1 MKITKQELKQL
12 IKEEVDF
19 LLKELEVPRQM
30 NLSQPS
36 DEITLPDVP
45 VEVETDD
52 AGVWENLPGWAKNA
66 IMIGGGGALQYGI
79 SKLTEP
85 DPELSHADFLKAWN
99 RHQNVAATGA
109 RERSPVHVGGLK
121 GQELWNWIKS
131 QPKYSGPTHPPGV
144 TGVHTKLVG
153 QRTDDFHKLL
163 QAVDPENFPDWSDN

>member
-19 LLKELEVPRQM
+19 LLSELEVPRQM
-30 NLSQPS
+30 NLSQPP
-36 DEITLPDVP
+36 DEVTLPDVP

-52 AGVWENLPGWAKNA
+52 AGVWKNLPDWAKNA
-66 IMIGGGGALQYGI
+66 IMIGGGAALQYGM

-85 DPELSHADFLKAWN
+85 DPELSHADFLKAWD
-99 RHQNVAATGA
+99 RHLNVAATGA

-121 GQELWNWIKS
+121 GQELMQHLMN
-131 QPKYSGPTHPPGV
+131 QPKYSGASQTTVPAF
-144 TGVHTKLVG
+144 TKLGG

-163 QAVDPENFPDWSDN
+163 QAVDPENFPDYSDN